1 MEKEKPEFIPYFH
14 SSQGPAEAPEPM
26 KSGLSV
32 QGRLWE
38 GSIHLLWVPGL
49 DYLPVDPLVR
59 TASSSP
65 PLTKAQVG
73 RTLDLGPQ
81 PRVRSG
87 LEPPCL
93 AELLLRPSGRTE
105 ETVLACASD
114 SKE

>member
-49 DYLPVDPLVR
+49 DYLPRGPVGQNRFQFPTTNQSPSREDSGPW
-59 TASSSP
+59 TSASRP
-65 PLTKAQVG
+65 
-73 RTLDLGPQ
+73 
-81 PRVRSG
+81 
-87 LEPPCL
+87 
-93 AELLLRPSGRTE
+93 LRP
-105 ETVLACASD
+105 
-114 SKE
+114 